1 MDNLIVN
8 YALNFNLVSI
18 LKLKFVPFISNLND
32 LQNDKQTQK
41 FIERK
46 LNLKVSAYDLR
57 VDLVQTIWKNFMIL
71 LLK

>member
-57 VDLVQTIWKNFMIL
+57 VDLVQTI
-71 LLK
+71 